1 MKLKKANKFDGT
13 RQVVEAYEKG
23 GYEFLLNA
31 INDDKFLETVTGL
44 TEMFAETQ
52 DVDVE
57 WDEEGA
63 ELDE

>member
-1 MKLKKANKFDGT
+1 M
-13 RQVVEAYEKG
+13 EAYEKG

-57 WDEEGA
+57 WDEEG
-63 ELDE
+63 DEFDE